1 MSSRWIYLLGQAL
14 LVAAGAVWLV
24 FIIAAVIYRSK
35 ETAVLGCLI
44 ALGLSL
50 LSMSLIPLYSRAW
63 KRETLR

>member
-1 MSSRWIYLLGQAL
+1 M
-14 LVAAGAVWLV
+14 VAAGAVWLV